1 MIASSLFFSRPMSPA
16 RGPLVHKIR
25 LAHAHLQLAKWNAYG
40 SYRTIEVLKYCEQAE
55 VAKFAQNSFT
65 A

>member
-1 MIASSLFFSRPMSPA
+1 MSPA